1 MYNLI
6 QYGSETTWNLWFYSK
21 GKATDFNNNIAN
33 TNNFKSFKYMAKLLG
48 KTVAQDAH
56 NQTNKILKNT
66 TIAVPLKL

>member
-1 MYNLI
+1 
-6 QYGSETTWNLWFYSK
+6 
-21 GKATDFNNNIAN
+21 
-33 TNNFKSFKYMAKLLG
+33 MAKLLG